1 MEDIYTFLKPVDFAV
16 VGIYLFVLIAI
27 GYWVSFI
34 KKRNS
39 NENLFLAGHSLGW
52 GSIGFTMWGTNV
64 GPSMLIA
71 SASIGYTT
79 GVVAGNFGWY
89 AFVFIFLLAVVFAPR
104 YLGAKV
110 LTLPEFMGKRF
121 GQSTRNI
128 LAWYTLITIL
138 ISWLSLTLFA
148 GSILV
153 SQMLNIPSWLSVVIL
168 IVIAAFFTVAGGL
181 KAVAY
186 TNVFQMF
193 LLIVVSLILTMA
205 GIIKIGGL
213 EAVQDYES
221 SGFGNLIIH
230 YWDQFINGV
239 KGLYEKTPANY
250 WNLLLPLNDKN
261 YPWLAI
267 VLGYPI
273 MGVWFWCTD
282 QSMVQSVLGAR
293 NLQQGQLGANF
304 TGWLKILDVAL
315 FIIPGIAC
323 FVLFPELK
331 DPDEAYMTMVTRLF
345 PVGMTGLIMA
355 VLIAAL
361 ISTIDSAL
369 NSLSTVFTMDIFV
382 KKYKPDAT
390 QKEIINIGRIVAVFG
405 AVLAIFLT
413 LAIDSIKGLKLF
425 DVFQAILGFIAPPMS
440 VVFLFGVLWKRTTT
454 RAANIALTA
463 GTAFSLG
470 TGVFYLWV
478 FPSEKYAFWPHFL
491 LLSFFIFL
499 LIAFT
504 TYLITSLDRSTK
516 TKDHNS
522 LDFGEL
528 PLPGKKVMIP
538 WLLLIITMIGLY
550 IIFNGH

>member
-1 MEDIYTFLKPVDFAV
+1 MEDIYTFLKPADFVV
-16 VGIYLFVLIAI
+16 VGFYLLVLIAI
-27 GYWVSFI
+27 GFWVSFI

-89 AFVFIFLLAVVFAPR
+89 AFVFMFLLAVVFAPR

-128 LAWYTLITIL
+128 LAWYTMITIL

-153 SQMLNIPSWLSVVIL
+153 SQMLNVPSWLSVIILVI
-168 IVIAAFFTVAGGL
+168 IAAFFTVAGGL

-186 TNVFQMF
+186 TNVFQML
-193 LLIVVSLILTMA
+193 LLIVVSFILTVA

-213 EAVQDYES
+213 ESVHEYAS
-221 SGFGNLIIH
+221 SGSGNLIMA
-230 YWDQFINGV
+230 YWEQFIGGV

-250 WNLLLPLNDKN
+250 WNLLLPLDDKN

-293 NLQQGQLGANF
+293 NLRQGQLGVNF

-382 KKYKPDAT
+382 KKYRPDAT
-390 QKEIINIGRIVAVFG
+390 QKEIIGIGRIVTVAGAILAV
-405 AVLAIFLT
+405 FLT
-413 LAIDSIKGLKLF
+413 LAIDSIRGLKLF
-425 DVFQAILGFIAPPMS
+425 DIFQAILGFIAPPMS
-440 VVFLFGVLWKRTTT
+440 VVFLFGVLWKKTTT

-470 TGVFYLWV
+470 TGVFYLWI
-478 FPSEKYAFWPHFL
+478 FPSEKYTFWPHFL
-491 LLSFFIFL
+491 LLSFLIFL
-499 LIAFT
+499 IIGLVTF
-504 TYLITSLDRSTK
+504 LITLLDRSASIN
-516 TKDHNS
+516 DQNN
-522 LDFGEL
+522 LDYGKL
-528 PLPGKKVMIP
+528 PLPGKRVIIP
-538 WLLLIITMIGLY
+538 WIMLVITMIGLY
-550 IIFNGH
+550 LFFNGH

>member
-516 TKDHNS
+516 TEDHNS

-550 IIFNGH
+550 ILFNGH